1 MGEQFETVIFY
12 LDKKNSL
19 PKDTMQKSTLIIHFN
34 ASDAVIKLAESKL
47 NSSRPYQNVSNS
59 FQQITTSSAFT
70 KNGVVLMQYIPSNS
84 IIIF

>member
-1 MGEQFETVIFY
+1 
-12 LDKKNSL
+12 
-19 PKDTMQKSTLIIHFN
+19 MQKSTLIILRFN
-34 ASDAVIKLAESKL
+34 ASDAVIKLAESML

>member
-1 MGEQFETVIFY
+1 
-12 LDKKNSL
+12 
-19 PKDTMQKSTLIIHFN
+19 MQKSTLIILHFN

-47 NSSRPYQNVSNS
+47 NSSRPYQNVSNTCS

-70 KNGVVLMQYIPSNS
+70 KNGVVLMQCIPSNS

>member
-1 MGEQFETVIFY
+1 
-12 LDKKNSL
+12 
-19 PKDTMQKSTLIIHFN
+19 MQKSTLIILRFN

-70 KNGVVLMQYIPSNS
+70 KNGGSHAIYTFEFYYYILTTSMIYFRRS
-84 IIIF
+84 S

>member
-1 MGEQFETVIFY
+1 M
-12 LDKKNSL
+12 K
-19 PKDTMQKSTLIIHFN
+19 KSTLIILHFN

>member
-1 MGEQFETVIFY
+1 MR
-12 LDKKNSL
+12 
-19 PKDTMQKSTLIIHFN
+19 KSTLIILHFN

>member
-1 MGEQFETVIFY
+1 
-12 LDKKNSL
+12 
-19 PKDTMQKSTLIIHFN
+19 MQKSTLIIHFN

-59 FQQITTSSAFT
+59 FQQITTSSALT
-70 KNGVVLMQYIPSNS
+70 KNGVVLMQCITSNS

>member
-1 MGEQFETVIFY
+1 
-12 LDKKNSL
+12 
-19 PKDTMQKSTLIIHFN
+19 MQKSTLIILRFN

>member
-1 MGEQFETVIFY
+1 
-12 LDKKNSL
+12 
-19 PKDTMQKSTLIIHFN
+19 MQKSTLIILRFN

-84 IIIF
+84 INIF

>member
-1 MGEQFETVIFY
+1 
-12 LDKKNSL
+12 
-19 PKDTMQKSTLIIHFN
+19 MQKSTLIILHFN

-70 KNGVVLMQYIPSNS
+70 KNGVVLM
-84 IIIF
+84 

>member
-1 MGEQFETVIFY
+1 
-12 LDKKNSL
+12 
-19 PKDTMQKSTLIIHFN
+19 MQKSTLIILHSN

-84 IIIF
+84 INIF

>member
-1 MGEQFETVIFY
+1 
-12 LDKKNSL
+12 
-19 PKDTMQKSTLIIHFN
+19 MQKSTLIILRFN

-70 KNGVVLMQYIPSNS
+70 KNGVVLMQSIPSNS

>member
-1 MGEQFETVIFY
+1 MNLKVIFY
-12 LDKKNSL
+12 LDKKSSL
-19 PKDTMQKSTLIIHFN
+19 PKDTMQKSTLIILRFN

-84 IIIF
+84 INIF

>member
-1 MGEQFETVIFY
+1 
-12 LDKKNSL
+12 
-19 PKDTMQKSTLIIHFN
+19 MQKSTLIILRFN

-59 FQQITTSSAFT
+59 FQQITTSSAFI
-70 KNGVVLMQYIPSNS
+70 KNGVVLMQCIPSNS

>member
-1 MGEQFETVIFY
+1 
-12 LDKKNSL
+12 
-19 PKDTMQKSTLIIHFN
+19 MQKSTLIILHFN

-84 IIIF
+84 INIF